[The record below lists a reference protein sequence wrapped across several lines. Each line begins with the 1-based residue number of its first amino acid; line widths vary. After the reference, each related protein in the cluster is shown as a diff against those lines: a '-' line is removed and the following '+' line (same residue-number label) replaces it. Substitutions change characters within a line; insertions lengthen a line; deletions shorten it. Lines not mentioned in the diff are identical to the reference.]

1 MLPDEHQLLH
11 AVAVLLVPVAT
22 EAWIALH
29 EVLQFILGHGGVPLT
44 RIADADLLAGL
55 LKDVADI
62 FFILEIA
69 DTLGTDDAFWPFAGY
84 ELVEES
90 SVKGLTTVVDI
101 GADTVFLGLALIVVM
116 VVMMVLVAMMI
127 MMVFI
132 VVVMMLMVVIMLM
145 FIVIII

>member
-1 MLPDEHQLLH
+1 MLVEVLADEDEFLH
-11 AVAVLLVPVAT
+11 TVAILLVPVAT

-44 RIADADLLAGL
+44 CIADADLLAGL

-69 DTLGTDDAFWPFAGY
+69 DALGTDDAFWPFAGY

-90 SVKGLTTVVDI
+90 
-101 GADTVFLGLALIVVM
+101 
-116 VVMMVLVAMMI
+116 
-127 MMVFI
+127 
-132 VVVMMLMVVIMLM
+132 
-145 FIVIII
+145 